1 MELQAHQEE
10 FRKRGLSVAAI
21 SYDSVEVLKDFATR
35 RGITFP
41 LLSDKDSQVIRAFG
55 ILNENAPRDSFVYGV
70 PNPGTYVLNGAG
82 VVTAKYFEDDYT
94 ERVTASDILAR
105 QFGANPSAGPGVQE
119 TRHLRLAAASSAN
132 AARGGQKIALVLNIE
147 LKPGMHVYAP
157 GVRGYKPVAW
167 EMLTAPVKPEGEA
180 QTAGEA
186 DRPEQVRLPGRLFT
200 EVAWPAPRMLHLKA
214 IGETV
219 PVYEKKLRLVR
230 EVTIPSDKLLREVT
244 SPSGVLT
251 LEGVFRYQ
259 ACDAKTCYNPV
270 SLPLVFAIQI
280 LKHDTERVPVELRR
294 QANQR

>member
-1 MELQAHQEE
+1 VELQVHQEE
-10 FRKRGLSVAAI
+10 FRKRGLNVAAI
-21 SYDSVEVLKDFATR
+21 SYDSVEVLRDFATR
-35 RGITFP
+35 RGIAFP

-70 PNPGTYVLNGAG
+70 PNPGTYVLDATGA
-82 VVTAKYFEDDYT
+82 VTAKYFEEDYT

-119 TRHLRLAAASSAN
+119 TKHLRLTAASSAN
-132 AARGGQKIALVLNIE
+132 AARGGQMIALVLNIE

-167 EMLTAPVKPEGEA
+167 EMLTAADKPEGEA
-180 QTAGEA
+180 QTAGG
-186 DRPEQVRLPGRLFT
+186 PEQVRLPGRLFT
-200 EVAWPAPRMLHLKA
+200 EVTWPAPRMLHLKA

-230 EVTIPSDKLLREVT
+230 EVTIPSDKLLREAT

-251 LEGVFRYQ
+251 IEGVFRYQ

-270 SLPLVFAIQI
+270 SLPLVFSIQI